1 MQAKLREFMAGLSF
15 LTRLAPARIYSEK
28 EMGCALLY
36 FPLVGLVLGLVLL
49 CPLWLGLAAG
59 KPALQA
65 LYFVAGNA
73 FLTRALHWD
82 GWADLFDGMGST
94 RHGAEFFA
102 VVKDSRIGVFG
113 ALALVLGVGAQL
125 VAAFYCLQDG
135 RLAPLL
141 WAVVAGRCTVAP
153 VVSLAGAT
161 TQSSLGRLMYT
172 AFKPNMLWT
181 ALVCALLSGL
191 LLAGFFAACLGF
203 ALALPG
209 VLFLSRLA
217 EREGGVNGDFFGAAI
232 IWGEL
237 SALLAAALS
246 T

>member
-1 MQAKLREFMAGLSF
+1 MAGLSF
-15 LTRLAPARIYSEK
+15 LTRLAPARIYSEN

-36 FPLVGLVLGLVLL
+36 FPLIGLVLGLVLL
-49 CPLWLGLAAG
+49 FPLWLGLAAG
-59 KPALQA
+59 KSALQA

-82 GWADLFDGMGST
+82 GWADLFDAMGST

-102 VVKDSRIGVFG
+102 VLKDSRIGVFG

-135 RLAPLL
+135 RLALLL

-153 VVSLAGAT
+153 LVYRGGAST
-161 TQSSLGRLMYT
+161 SSSLGRLMYT

-181 ALVCALLSGL
+181 ALAFAAVSGL
-191 LLAGFFAACLGF
+191 LLVGPATTG
-203 ALALPG
+203 LAFVLAFPG
-209 VLFLSRLA
+209 VFFLARLA

-237 SALLAAALS
+237 SALLAA
-246 T
+246 TI